1 MTDSGLLPGRKRL
14 PGWLPGG
21 DAHSTCVRA
30 RISSRAGGAARRS
43 RGGTPEQAVRPYS
56 MMEPGATVAEASA
69 EATVAEAS
77 AEAAHRRASR
87 YQVSG
92 SVGWLGVRVRVPC
105 SVRSVRAGTRQ
116 PAAADA
122 RI

>member
-69 EATVAEAS
+69 EA
-77 AEAAHRRASR
+77 AHRRASR